1 MKLLVMQMGKFPKNI
16 ISKREVTPKQI
27 SPSPNKAGG
36 FLLRGFQL
44 AINSSF
50 HKLLNINDLRRAG
63 PPKCLTINDLQQNAI
78 QFNFFLAI
86 IKKVAYYVY
95 MKETV
100 KVLMSRDGLTQAEAV
115 KQVVTFFKSMQAD
128 IVEGGDPF
136 QWENDF
142 VQEFGLEPDYFE
154 DFLFRLC

>member
-1 MKLLVMQMGKFPKNI
+1 
-16 ISKREVTPKQI
+16 
-27 SPSPNKAGG
+27 
-36 FLLRGFQL
+36 
-44 AINSSF
+44 
-50 HKLLNINDLRRAG
+50 
-63 PPKCLTINDLQQNAI
+63 
-78 QFNFFLAI
+78 
-86 IKKVAYYVY
+86 

-128 IVEGGDPF
+128 ISDGGDPF

>member
-1 MKLLVMQMGKFPKNI
+1 
-16 ISKREVTPKQI
+16 
-27 SPSPNKAGG
+27 
-36 FLLRGFQL
+36 
-44 AINSSF
+44 
-50 HKLLNINDLRRAG
+50 
-63 PPKCLTINDLQQNAI
+63 
-78 QFNFFLAI
+78 
-86 IKKVAYYVY
+86 

-115 KQVVTFFKSMQAD
+115 KQVVDFLKQIQAD